1 MGLASVGLE
10 TGIFGDFLYSA
21 ILGLDF
27 LGLALSLA
35 WKRAA
40 FSQHPRCMNSTLK
53 DEPPHLATRDPCIGG
68 HANQVTHMGY
78 GMRTSE
84 WRYADWPAWRCT
96 GTAGDQDACADMSR
110 PGSVWSGSV
119 DWGDIAGVELYAHQ
133 GDAGDC
139 FDCFENQNLADT
151 GEHRSVV
158 ATLSKQSRAGWRGA
172 AAAGSAAAMGLPA
185 GGTQ

>member
-68 HANQVTHMGY
+68 HAN
-78 GMRTSE
+78 
-84 WRYADWPAWRCT
+84 
-96 GTAGDQDACADMSR
+96 
-110 PGSVWSGSV
+110 
-119 DWGDIAGVELYAHQ
+119 
-133 GDAGDC
+133 
-139 FDCFENQNLADT
+139 
-151 GEHRSVV
+151 
-158 ATLSKQSRAGWRGA
+158 
-172 AAAGSAAAMGLPA
+172 
-185 GGTQ
+185 